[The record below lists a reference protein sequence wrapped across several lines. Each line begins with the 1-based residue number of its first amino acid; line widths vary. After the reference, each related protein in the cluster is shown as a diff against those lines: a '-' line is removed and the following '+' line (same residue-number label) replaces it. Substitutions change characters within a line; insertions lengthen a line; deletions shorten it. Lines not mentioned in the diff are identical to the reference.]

1 MGDPAMALGEAEL
14 LRIGDYVRG
23 NLRAW
28 LQEVAPTVFTP
39 DPISHGQLLE
49 RIARLDERFEHV
61 DERFERMDDRFVAM
75 DKRFDDLIH
84 QMDKRFEAVDKR
96 FAEQM
101 QTTRAGFEHLDK
113 QVGTVR
119 WTVIVG
125 LAAAAVAASLLVG
138 FFG

>member
-14 LRIGDYVRG
+14 LRIGDYVKG

-39 DPISHGQLLE
+39 DPVSNTQLLE
-49 RIARLDERFEHV
+49 RMVRLEERFEHV
-61 DERFERMDDRFVAM
+61 DDRFLAM

-96 FAEQM
+96 FAEQI
-101 QTTRAGFEHLDK
+101 QSTRDGFEHLGK
-113 QVGTVR
+113 PGK
-119 WTVIVG
+119 
-125 LAAAAVAASLLVG
+125 L
-138 FFG
+138 